1 MATPK
6 AFDVIIV
13 GGGIAGSTLAGVLA
27 RSGLGVLVL
36 EKEEQFRDRVRGEST
51 WPYAVADALA
61 MGLQPLLDDAG
72 TVEISGVRR
81 YANRE
86 AAGPYRW
93 AEDSIDQLPELGF
106 YHPRFQE
113 AAVMWAESQGAT
125 IVRPAKAIEFSRN
138 GRPSVKVAAEGQETS
153 YEARLVVG
161 ADGKHSMA
169 RRWTGGESAG
179 DPEHH
184 RFGGVLISG
193 LRTDDRDTDNV
204 GKVGV
209 EAVNWFAVGAD
220 HTRLYLQMTAS
231 RLREIGAD
239 RSFDAIVAFAAQV
252 MPEGALD
259 EVRQG
264 GPIGFFPNSDTWATR
279 IAGNDVVLV
288 GDAAGAPDP
297 SQGHGTALLFH
308 DVRNLSELLLS
319 DANWKTATEGFA
331 ERRSAFF
338 AAVLAYDRWEN
349 LLAEEGEVA
358 DRLREGHER
367 AKEEDPTLGGFSVI
381 EARGPDGLVADEAAR
396 RHYFGEDLP
405 SFN

>member
-6 AFDVIIV
+6 AFDVIVV

-86 AAGPYRW
+86 AASPYRW

-125 IVRPAKAIEFSRN
+125 TVRPAKAIKFSCN

-169 RRWTGGESAG
+169 RQWTGGESAR
-179 DPEHH
+179 DAEHH

-193 LRTDDRDTDNV
+193 LRTDDRDTDNI
-204 GKVGV
+204 GKVGI
-209 EAVNWFAVGAD
+209 EAINWFAAGAD

-239 RSFDAIVAFAAQV
+239 RSFDAIV
-252 MPEGALD
+252 
-259 EVRQG
+259 
-264 GPIGFFPNSDTWATR
+264 
-279 IAGNDVVLV
+279 
-288 GDAAGAPDP
+288 P
-297 SQGHGTALLFH
+297 SLH
-308 DVRNLSELLLS
+308 R
-319 DANWKTATEGFA
+319 
-331 ERRSAFF
+331 
-338 AAVLAYDRWEN
+338 
-349 LLAEEGEVA
+349 
-358 DRLREGHER
+358 
-367 AKEEDPTLGGFSVI
+367 
-381 EARGPDGLVADEAAR
+381 
-396 RHYFGEDLP
+396 
-405 SFN
+405 